1 MIYSAKFSFLL
12 LSIFVI
18 PVIVNVEWLLRVW
31 LTEIPPFAEI
41 YVQLMLVQASIHV
54 LFNSIT
60 TVLNA
65 SGRIKAF
72 QIGVFI
78 ILMSNIGIIYALY
91 SLGYPPYMGV
101 VAQCFIYVI
110 QLLFSM
116 ILMDKIVAIKVSLF
130 SKQVLLPSFLI
141 FTISL
146 LLSFAVRHV
155 GLAFNIHS
163 LFLIFIAMMIT
174 IGVSLTIGTN
184 KPQRQYILNVV
195 KNKIKR

>member
-1 MIYSAKFSFLL
+1 
-12 LSIFVI
+12 
-18 PVIVNVEWLLRVW
+18 
-31 LTEIPPFAEI
+31 
-41 YVQLMLVQASIHV
+41 
-54 LFNSIT
+54 
-60 TVLNA
+60 
-65 SGRIKAF
+65 
-72 QIGVFI
+72 
-78 ILMSNIGIIYALY
+78 
-91 SLGYPPYMGV
+91 
-101 VAQCFIYVI
+101 
-110 QLLFSM
+110 
-116 ILMDKIVAIKVSLF
+116 MDKIVAIKVSLF